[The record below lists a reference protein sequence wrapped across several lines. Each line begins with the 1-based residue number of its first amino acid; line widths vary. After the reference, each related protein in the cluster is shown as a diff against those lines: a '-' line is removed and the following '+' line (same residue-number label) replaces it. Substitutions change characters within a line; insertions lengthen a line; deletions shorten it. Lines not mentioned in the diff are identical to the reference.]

1 MNWLIGDPQVEE
13 GAVLEADDTWFGTS
27 AQLKLTM
34 YDEGVPTIKLD
45 DSENIDL
52 SLTGKNTYEATT
64 DIGQVGVH
72 YISGYPIAVNYAL
85 EYRDVGIN
93 PDLATMILSNGG
105 KTYTKREAQALLL
118 QEAREN
124 SQKLIKETVSQ
135 KMYFILAA
143 LILFLLEVAIRRLRE
158 IKEMKAQE
166 KKMQEVA
173 EA

>member
-1 MNWLIGDPQVEE
+1 M
-13 GAVLEADDTWFGTS
+13 
-27 AQLKLTM
+27 
-34 YDEGVPTIKLD
+34 
-45 DSENIDL
+45 
-52 SLTGKNTYEATT
+52 
-64 DIGQVGVH
+64 GVH